1 MLKLSLTDALRRA
14 AERCVWFEPA
24 EASLA
29 HPARLA
35 AYIFTYGNLEDVRA
49 LRAQITQSD
58 LRSLID
64 DAPPGIYDARSW
76 AYWNLMIDRYD
87 APPMPQ
93 RTFSAPTV

>member
-1 MLKLSLTDALRRA
+1 MLKLTLTDELRKA
-14 AERCVWFEPA
+14 AERCVWFERP
-24 EASLA
+24 ETSLA
-29 HPARLA
+29 APARLA
-35 AYIFTYGNLEDVRA
+35 AYIFTYGSLEDVKA

-87 APPMPQ
+87 TPPMPQ
-93 RTFSAPTV
+93 RQFWGN